1 MLPPT
6 HSSLCCHSTAVVA
19 AGVSPVGHPP
29 RQGRAGTER
38 VWWQCWQ
45 QGGCAMMGHNS
56 PLRHSL
62 SFPLWQFHPEDTVRT
77 CPHLPGTAGHDPAAV
92 TPGKAPGSR
101 RCSWGGL
108 EPRAT
113 LLGPC
118 VCARE
123 GSRSPPALGTQHQQ
137 PHLISR
143 ENEAQGYRVIPGHSG
158 LIHHLASSL
167 GVRGHTSHLQGPRI
181 PPPEATISPLRL
193 LLFPKGSED

>member
-77 CPHLPGTAGHDPAAV
+77 CPTCLALLAM
-92 TPGKAPGSR
+92 
-101 RCSWGGL
+101 
-108 EPRAT
+108 T
-113 LLGPC
+113 LL
-118 VCARE
+118 
-123 GSRSPPALGTQHQQ
+123 L
-137 PHLISR
+137 
-143 ENEAQGYRVIPGHSG
+143 
-158 LIHHLASSL
+158 
-167 GVRGHTSHLQGPRI
+167 
-181 PPPEATISPLRL
+181 
-193 LLFPKGSED
+193 